1 MNMEL
6 RNFMNGG
13 GYYVYRNTKESLFN
27 YDGFAPFLL
36 PCSSKPS
43 IRKKEAIKNLL
54 QKLQQHKRW
63 ITIIMPII
71 HGKLAEIV
79 PNYDVSLMEHVI
91 KKTNGMSIFDYPK
104 IDFDKLWNILDS
116 IEIDEIP
123 DEDLYTT
130 VPLRR
135 SPTQVIF
142 LQYE

>member
-1 MNMEL
+1 
-6 RNFMNGG
+6 
-13 GYYVYRNTKESLFN
+13 
-27 YDGFAPFLL
+27 
-36 PCSSKPS
+36 
-43 IRKKEAIKNLL
+43 
-54 QKLQQHKRW
+54 
-63 ITIIMPII
+63 MPII